1 MTTSLDCGGRRL
13 DLRRAAI
20 VGILNVTP
28 DSFSDGG
35 IFLARDA
42 ACRHAA
48 RMVEEGADMI
58 DVGGESTRPG
68 AQAVTLQEEMDRVV
82 PVIEA
87 LRAEVDVPLSVDTSK
102 PELMR
107 AAVAAGAGV
116 INDVM
121 ALRAP
126 GALDAGA
133 ALVNDVTGGTFDPG
147 MLPLVADR
155 RVPVV
160 LMHMQGEPRRMQENP
175 VYGDVVADVRAFL
188 VERVRAARA
197 AGIDA
202 GRLVVDPGFGFGKT
216 VRHNFA
222 LLRGLEALAALGH
235 PVLVGLSRKS
245 MSGKTLDLPVDGR
258 LHASVA
264 LAVLAVR
271 AGARLV
277 RVHAVRA
284 PREAV
289 RLAEAVYAERD
300 GEVT

>member
-35 IFLARDA
+35 VFLARDA
-42 ACRHAA
+42 ACRHAT

-68 AQAVTLQEEMDRVV
+68 AQPVTLQAEMDRVV
-82 PVIEA
+82 PVVEA
-87 LRAEVDVPLSVDTSK
+87 LRAEVDVPLSIDTSK
-102 PELMR
+102 PEVMR
-107 AAVAAGAGV
+107 AAVAAGAGF
-116 INDVM
+116 INDVT

-126 GALDAGA
+126 GALDAAA
-133 ALVNDVTGGTFDPG
+133 ALK
-147 MLPLVADR
+147 
-155 RVPVV
+155 VPVC

-175 VYGDVVADVRAFL
+175 VYDDVVADVRAFL
-188 VERVRAARA
+188 AERVCAARA

-202 GRLVVDPGFGFGKT
+202 GRVVVDPGFGFGKT

-222 LLRGLEALAALGH
+222 LLRGLEAIAAMGH

-245 MSGKTLDLPVDGR
+245 MIGKTLGLPIDGR

-271 AGARLV
+271 AGAHLV
-277 RVHAVRA
+277 RVHDVRA
-284 PREAV
+284 TREAV
-289 RLAEAVYAERD
+289 RMAEAVYGERD